1 VRELYRALWRFAA
14 GKRHLLFVSTTLL
27 TLAEVS
33 RLAIPWLAG
42 QAINTIQREG
52 TDGLPRAG
60 MLMAAVFG
68 VSVAAWCLHGPGR
81 FVERSVA
88 VRVRETLSDTLFR
101 RLVGLP
107 LAWHETHHSGETLHR
122 VDRTTQ
128 ALTGFAQNQFV
139 YLQNVVS
146 LVGPV
151 VALALLSWQT
161 GLAAAA
167 GYALIGIVILRFDAA
182 MMRLADAENRGERR
196 YSAALVD
203 FLGNVGTVLALRLQ
217 QAAAKLLGE
226 RLVAVF
232 EPLKRSIV
240 VNESKWAS
248 VDLANVALWCSLVAL
263 YAWLA
268 QRGDG
273 TLLLGNVFMV
283 YQYAQQAGGVVVSI
297 AANYQQFAR
306 YQVDYASAAPI
317 WDAAPPPPRA
327 SGIDRWSALDVR
339 DLAFTHAR
347 RRGSG
352 PSLEVA
358 QLALRRGERIALV
371 GPSGAGKSTLMR
383 ALAGLYAPDRV
394 RIEVDGAARADL
406 ADLASIATLVP
417 QDAEVFEGTLRENLA
432 FGAPVDDAAVASAIS
447 IAGLG
452 PLVASLPSGLDTPIA
467 ERGANFSGGQKQ
479 RIALARG
486 LLAAR
491 DSTLVLLDEPTASL
505 DPVSEA
511 EVYAA
516 LDRERPDAC
525 VVSSIHR
532 LHLLPRFDRVVLM
545 ADGAIVDDGTLAA
558 LLERSA
564 LMRSLWREARR
575 DRDAAPAAVPPNPP
589 PIG

>member
-14 GKRHLLFVSTTLL
+14 GKRHLLFISTTLL
-27 TLAEVS
+27 TLAEVT

-42 QAINTIQREG
+42 QAINAIQREG
-52 TDGLPRAG
+52 AEGLPRAG

-101 RLVGLP
+101 RLVALP
-107 LAWHETHHSGETLHR
+107 LAWHEAHHSGETLHR

-161 GLAAAA
+161 GLAAAT
-167 GYALIGIVILRFDAA
+167 GYALIGLVILRFDAA

-217 QAAAKLLGE
+217 QAAAKLLGD

-232 EPLKRSIV
+232 APLKRSIV

-283 YQYAQQAGGVVVSI
+283 FQYAQQAGGVVVSI

-317 WDAAPPPPRA
+317 WDAAAPSPRA
-327 SGIDRWSALDVR
+327 GAIDRWSAIEAR

-352 PSLEVA
+352 PSLAVA
-358 QLALRRGERIALV
+358 RLALRRGERIALV

-383 ALAGLYAPDRV
+383 ALAGLYVPDRA
-394 RIEVDGAARADL
+394 RIAVDGAERGDL
-406 ADLASIATLVP
+406 ADLAGIATLVP

-432 FGAPVDDAAVASAIS
+432 FGAPVEDAALAQALA

-452 PLVASLPSGLDTPIA
+452 PLVATLPAGLDTPIA

-491 DSTLVLLDEPTASL
+491 ASSLVLLDEPTASL
-505 DPVSEA
+505 DPVAEA

-525 VVSSIHR
+525 IVSSIHR

-545 ADGAIVDDGTLAA
+545 ADGAIADEGPLDA
-558 LLERSA
+558 LLARSA
-564 LMRSLWREARR
+564 LMRALWQEARR
-575 DRDAAPAAVPPNPP
+575 ADAAPDPP

>member
-42 QAINTIQREG
+42 QAINTVQREG

-358 QLALRRGERIALV
+358 QLALRRGERIALI

>member
-14 GKRHLLFVSTTLL
+14 GKRHLLFISTTLL
-27 TLAEVS
+27 TLAEVT
-33 RLAIPWLAG
+33 RLAVPWLAG

-52 TDGLPRAG
+52 AQGLPRAG

-101 RLVGLP
+101 RLVALP
-107 LAWHETHHSGETLHR
+107 LAWHEAHHSGETLHR

-161 GLAAAA
+161 GLAAAT
-167 GYALIGIVILRFDAA
+167 GYALIGLVILRFDAA

-232 EPLKRSIV
+232 GPLRRSIV

-248 VDLANVALWCSLVAL
+248 VDLANVALWCSLVAM

-283 YQYAQQAGGVVVSI
+283 YQYSQQAGGVVVSI

-327 SGIDRWSALDVR
+327 GTIDRWSAIEVR

-352 PSLEVA
+352 PSLAVGR
-358 QLALRRGERIALV
+358 LALRRGERIALV

-383 ALAGLYAPDRV
+383 ALAGLYVPGRA
-394 RIEVDGAARADL
+394 RIAVDGAAREDL
-406 ADLASIATLVP
+406 ADLAGIATLVP

-432 FGAPVDDAAVASAIS
+432 FGAPVEDAALAQALA

-452 PLVASLPSGLDTPIA
+452 PLVATLPAGLDTPIA

-491 DSTLVLLDEPTASL
+491 ASSLVLLDEPTANL
-505 DPVSEA
+505 DPVAEA

-516 LDRERPDAC
+516 LDRERADAC
-525 VVSSIHR
+525 IVSSIHR

-545 ADGAIVDDGTLAA
+545 ADGAIADEGPLDA
-558 LLERSA
+558 LLARSA
-564 LMRSLWREARR
+564 LMRALWQEARR
-575 DRDAAPAAVPPNPP
+575 ADAAHAVPNPP

>member
-14 GKRHLLFVSTTLL
+14 GKRHLLFISTTLL
-27 TLAEVS
+27 TLAEVT

-52 TDGLPRAG
+52 AEGLPRAG

-101 RLVGLP
+101 RLVALP
-107 LAWHETHHSGETLHR
+107 LAWHEAHHSGETLHR

-161 GLAAAA
+161 GLAAAT
-167 GYALIGIVILRFDAA
+167 GYALIGLVILRFDAA

-232 EPLKRSIV
+232 GPLKRSIV

-327 SGIDRWSALDVR
+327 GVIDRWSAIEVR

-352 PSLEVA
+352 PSLAVA
-358 QLALRRGERIALV
+358 RLALRRGERIALV

-383 ALAGLYAPDRV
+383 ALAGLYVPDRA
-394 RIEVDGAARADL
+394 RIAVDGAARGDL
-406 ADLASIATLVP
+406 ADLAGIATLVP

-432 FGAPVDDAAVASAIS
+432 FGAPVEDAALAQALA

-452 PLVASLPSGLDTPIA
+452 PLVATLPAGLDTPIA

-491 DSTLVLLDEPTASL
+491 ASSLVLLDEPTASL
-505 DPVSEA
+505 DPVAEA

-516 LDRERPDAC
+516 LDRERADAC
-525 VVSSIHR
+525 IVSSIHR

-545 ADGAIVDDGTLAA
+545 ADGAIADDGPLDA
-558 LLERSA
+558 LLARSA
-564 LMRSLWREARR
+564 LMRALWQEARR
-575 DRDAAPAAVPPNPP
+575 ADAPPDPP

>member
-60 MLMAAVFG
+60 MLMAAVVG

>member
-14 GKRHLLFVSTTLL
+14 GKRHLLFISTTLL
-27 TLAEVS
+27 TLAEVT

-52 TDGLPRAG
+52 AAGLPRAG

-101 RLVGLP
+101 RLVALP

-161 GLAAAA
+161 GLAAAT
-167 GYALIGIVILRFDAA
+167 GYAVIGLVILRFDAA

-232 EPLKRSIV
+232 GPLKRSIV

-327 SGIDRWSALDVR
+327 GAIDRWSAIEVR

-352 PSLEVA
+352 PSLAVA

-383 ALAGLYAPDRV
+383 ALAGLYVPDRV
-394 RIEVDGAARADL
+394 RIAVDGAARQDL
-406 ADLASIATLVP
+406 ADLAGIATLVP

-432 FGAPVDDAAVASAIS
+432 FGAPVEHAALAQALA

-452 PLVASLPSGLDTPIA
+452 PLVATLPAGLDTPIA

-491 DSTLVLLDEPTASL
+491 ASSLVLLDEPTASL
-505 DPVSEA
+505 DPVAEA

-516 LDRERPDAC
+516 LDRERADAC
-525 VVSSIHR
+525 IVSSIHR

-545 ADGAIVDDGTLAA
+545 ADGAIVDDGPLDA
-558 LLERSA
+558 LLARSA
-564 LMRSLWREARR
+564 LMRALWQEARR
-575 DRDAAPAAVPPNPP
+575 ADAAPAAPDPP

>member
-1 VRELYRALWRFAA
+1 MRELYRALWRFAA

-27 TLAEVS
+27 TLAEVT

-42 QAINTIQREG
+42 KAINAIQREG
-52 TDGLPRAG
+52 AGGLPSAG
-60 MLMAAVFG
+60 LLMAAVFG

-101 RLVGLP
+101 RLVALP
-107 LAWHETHHSGETLHR
+107 LAWHETQHSGETLHR

-151 VALALLSWQT
+151 LALALLSWQT

-167 GYALIGIVILRFDAA
+167 GYALIGAVILRFDAA

-217 QAAAKLLGE
+217 QAAATLLGE

-232 EPLKRSIV
+232 GPLKRSIV

-273 TLLLGNVFMV
+273 ALLLGNVFMV

-317 WDAAPPPPRA
+317 WEAVPPPPRA
-327 SGIDRWSALDVR
+327 GTIDRWSAVDVR

-347 RRGSG
+347 RRGRG
-352 PSLEVA
+352 PSLAVA
-358 QLALRRGERIALV
+358 HLALRRGERIALV
-371 GPSGAGKSTLMR
+371 GPSGAGKSTLLR
-383 ALAGLYAPDRV
+383 ALAGLYTPERV
-394 RIEVDGAARADL
+394 RIEVDGAPRGDL
-406 ADLASIATLVP
+406 LDLASIATLVP

-432 FGAPVDDAAVASAIS
+432 FGVPVDEAALAQAVA

-452 PLVASLPSGLDTPIA
+452 ALIATLPSGLDTPIA

-491 DSTLVLLDEPTASL
+491 DSSLVLLDEPTASL

-511 EVYAA
+511 QVYAA

-525 VVSSIHR
+525 LVSSIHR
-532 LHLLPRFDRVVLM
+532 LHLLPRFHRVVLM
-545 ADGAIVDDGTLAA
+545 ADGAIVDDGPLDA
-558 LLERSA
+558 LLARSG
-564 LMRSLWREARR
+564 LMRALWQEARR
-575 DRDAAPAAVPPNPP
+575 DDPADTAPNPP
-589 PIG
+589 AIG

>member
-14 GKRHLLFVSTTLL
+14 GKRHLLFISTTLL
-27 TLAEVS
+27 TLAEVT

-42 QAINTIQREG
+42 QAINAIQREG
-52 TDGLPRAG
+52 AEGLPRAG

-101 RLVGLP
+101 RLVALP
-107 LAWHETHHSGETLHR
+107 LAWHEAHHSGETLHR

-161 GLAAAA
+161 GLAAAT
-167 GYALIGIVILRFDAA
+167 GYALIGLVILRFDAA

-232 EPLKRSIV
+232 GPLKRSIV

-283 YQYAQQAGGVVVSI
+283 FQYAQQAGGVVVSI

-317 WDAAPPPPRA
+317 WDAAAPSPRA
-327 SGIDRWSALDVR
+327 GAIDRWSAIEVR

-352 PSLEVA
+352 PSLAVA
-358 QLALRRGERIALV
+358 RLALRRGERIALV

-383 ALAGLYAPDRV
+383 ALAGLYVPDRA
-394 RIEVDGAARADL
+394 RIAVDGAERGDL
-406 ADLASIATLVP
+406 ADLAGIATLVP

-432 FGAPVDDAAVASAIS
+432 FGAPVEDAALAQALA

-452 PLVASLPSGLDTPIA
+452 PLVATLPAGLDTPIA

-491 DSTLVLLDEPTASL
+491 ASSLVLLDEPTASL
-505 DPVSEA
+505 DPVAEA

-525 VVSSIHR
+525 IVSSIHR

-545 ADGAIVDDGTLAA
+545 ADGAIADEGPLDA
-558 LLERSA
+558 LLARSA
-564 LMRSLWREARR
+564 LMRALWQEARR
-575 DRDAAPAAVPPNPP
+575 ADAAPDPP

>member
-1 VRELYRALWRFAA
+1 MRELYRALWRFAA

>member
-1 VRELYRALWRFAA
+1 
-14 GKRHLLFVSTTLL
+14 
-27 TLAEVS
+27 
-33 RLAIPWLAG
+33 
-42 QAINTIQREG
+42 
-52 TDGLPRAG
+52 
-60 MLMAAVFG
+60 
-68 VSVAAWCLHGPGR
+68 
-81 FVERSVA
+81 
-88 VRVRETLSDTLFR
+88 
-101 RLVGLP
+101 
-107 LAWHETHHSGETLHR
+107 

-161 GLAAAA
+161 GLAAAT
-167 GYALIGIVILRFDAA
+167 GYALIGLVILRFDAA

-232 EPLKRSIV
+232 GPLKRSIV

-283 YQYAQQAGGVVVSI
+283 FQYAQQAGGVVVSI

-317 WDAAPPPPRA
+317 WDAAAPSPRA
-327 SGIDRWSALDVR
+327 GAIDRWSAIEAR

-352 PSLEVA
+352 PSLAVA
-358 QLALRRGERIALV
+358 RLALRRGERIALV

-383 ALAGLYAPDRV
+383 ALAGLYVPDRA
-394 RIEVDGAARADL
+394 RIAVDGAERGDL
-406 ADLASIATLVP
+406 ADLAGIATLVP

-432 FGAPVDDAAVASAIS
+432 FGAPVEDAALAQALA

-452 PLVASLPSGLDTPIA
+452 PLVATLPAGLDTPIA

-491 DSTLVLLDEPTASL
+491 ASSLVLLDEPTASL
-505 DPVSEA
+505 DPVAEA

-525 VVSSIHR
+525 IVSSIHR

-545 ADGAIVDDGTLAA
+545 ADGAIADEGPLDA
-558 LLERSA
+558 LLARSA
-564 LMRSLWREARR
+564 LMRALWQEARR
-575 DRDAAPAAVPPNPP
+575 ADAAPDPP

>member
-297 AANYQQFAR
+297 AANDQQVAR

-317 WDAAPPPPRA
+317 WDAVPPPPRA

>member
-1 VRELYRALWRFAA
+1 MRELYRALWRFAA

-358 QLALRRGERIALV
+358 QLALRRGERIALI